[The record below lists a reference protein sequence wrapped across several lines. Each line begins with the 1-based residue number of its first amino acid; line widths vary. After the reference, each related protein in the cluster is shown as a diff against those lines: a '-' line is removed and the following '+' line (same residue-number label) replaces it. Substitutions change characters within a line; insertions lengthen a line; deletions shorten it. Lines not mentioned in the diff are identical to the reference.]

1 MEEWKNVYIGKK
13 YVEIYNEKVK
23 KVKDNIYKEDL
34 PDNTRIIDK
43 DTFVTMDYN
52 KDRLNIFIDN
62 DFIIINA
69 MKG

>member
-1 MEEWKNVYIGKK
+1 MEELKNVYIGKK
-13 YVEIYNEKVK
+13 YVEIDNEKVK

-43 DTFVTMDYN
+43 DTFITMDYN

-69 MKG
+69 MHG